1 MLPRQNFMIY
11 LAAYDPNW
19 AKLFQI
25 ERQEILAAI
34 GQYVAKIEHIGST
47 SIPDLCAKPVI
58 DILVGV
64 HRLAD
69 FDELAIEKLTSQGYE
84 YVEKYNQLMPERRF
98 FQKSNQAGMRTH
110 QIHLVQI
117 DGDFWHRHLLFRD
130 YLRSH
135 PEEAK
140 QYQKL
145 KQALALK
152 YSDSNE
158 YAGAKTEFCQKIHLK
173 AQAWVNSLLS

>member
-64 HRLAD
+64 HRD
-69 FDELAIEKLTSQGYE
+69 
-84 YVEKYNQLMPERRF
+84 R
-98 FQKSNQAGMRTH
+98 KS
-110 QIHLVQI
+110 V
-117 DGDFWHRHLLFRD
+117 
-130 YLRSH
+130 
-135 PEEAK
+135 
-140 QYQKL
+140 
-145 KQALALK
+145 
-152 YSDSNE
+152 
-158 YAGAKTEFCQKIHLK
+158 
-173 AQAWVNSLLS
+173 V